1 MSGPAALAHR
11 RRSPMAFATTLAL
24 LLPGLAV
31 IAFALV
37 WPFLTMLQV
46 SFLDRFPNP
55 QGWTAARYPE
65 FFGDAY
71 FLRIALRTFTLAAVV
86 ALLTAII
93 GYPVAWYLVHGPS
106 RWKPLVFLGVISPLL
121 VSIVVRTIGWTI
133 ILGSE
138 GLINNMLAALGL
150 ISAPLQLMGNFWA
163 IVAGMVHIL
172 LPFMV
177 LSLAAVLGKIDPS
190 YAEAAAILGA
200 GPVRRFTRIVL
211 PLSINGLATGS
222 VIVFCLTI
230 GSYITPLWLGRGSV
244 QVLAIT
250 VYEQMIVLV
259 DWPMGATV
267 SIVLTIGMVAAL
279 AAYGLL
285 LRKHARR

>member
-1 MSGPAALAHR
+1 MSGQRTFAHR
-11 RRSPMAFATTLAL
+11 RHNSTALVTTLVL

-37 WPFLTMLQV
+37 WPFLTMLQM
-46 SFLDRFPNP
+46 SFFDRFPNP
-55 QGWTAARYPE
+55 QGWTAARYTE
-65 FFGDAY
+65 FLGDAY
-71 FLRIALRTFTLAAVV
+71 FLRIAFRTFTLAAVV
-86 ALLTAII
+86 ALLTAVI
-93 GYPVAWYLVHGPS
+93 GYPVAWYLVYSTS

-138 GLINNMLAALGL
+138 GLINNMLGVLGL
-150 ISAPLQLMGNFWA
+150 ISGPLQLMGNFWA

-200 GPVRRFTRIVL
+200 NPVRRFTKIVL

-267 SIVLTIGMVAAL
+267 SIVLTIGMVVAL

-285 LRKHARR
+285 FRKHARR